1 MKFEDPFYRFWRK
14 HTMNINE
21 HVHPWVSTGFGS
33 NVYLLTD
40 EIIALIDTGITN
52 NTEKVFQF
60 CRNQGVSPETLD
72 LILLTHAHIDHIMG
86 LYHILEISQAQLACH
101 KAAAPALETP
111 NLQRTLISW
120 FTFTPPPLKV
130 DRKLRDGDLI
140 ELGSLTLH
148 VIHTPGHTPGSICF
162 YEPTFKILFTGD
174 TIFAGGGIGR
184 SDLPGG
190 DGQQLVQSIEKLLKL
205 KVNYLFP
212 GHNRIV
218 TENAEAAI
226 RASYENA
233 KLGFL

>member
-1 MKFEDPFYRFWRK
+1 
-14 HTMNINE
+14 MNINE
-21 HVHPWVSTGFGS
+21 FVHPWVSTGFGS

-40 EIIALIDTGITN
+40 EKKALIDTGITN
-52 NTEKVFQF
+52 DTEKVLQF
-60 CRNQGVSPETLD
+60 CRNQGVLPETLD

-86 LYHILEISQAQLACH
+86 LYQILEISRAQLACH
-101 KAAAPALETP
+101 EAAAPSLEKP
-111 NLQRTLISW
+111 DLQKTLIRW
-120 FTFTPPPLKV
+120 FTFTPPPIEV
-130 DRKLRDGDLI
+130 HRKLRDGDLI

-148 VIHTPGHTPGSICF
+148 VIHTPGHTPGSICL
-162 YEPTFKILFTGD
+162 YEPILKILFTGD

-190 DGQQLVQSIEKLLKL
+190 DGQQLVRSIEKLLKL

-212 GHNRIV
+212 GHDRIV

-233 KLGFL
+233 KLFFL